1 MAQQIILR
9 RGTSSEWTA
18 AGTVVLAAAE
28 VGVETD
34 TGKFKIG
41 TGVAQWVNLPYA
53 VTPQVN
59 ADWNSDVGI
68 SEILNKPDI
77 PANLD
82 DLADVVTENAPIGNY
97 LVKDTEGW
105 VAQALDISLDQSP
118 LLGGNLD
125 IGGHSIISDAGT
137 DITIAPGTGGEL
149 ISNGTTTLN
158 GQVNVNG
165 TVVNNT
171 GITFKTPFLLLGEST
186 DEGVS
191 SNLILNSRSY
201 SNTLGSNGILINQIQ
216 STSSDC
222 HGLIFSRARGTHATP
237 TTVTQF
243 DRLGKIQ
250 FYGFDGTNISVS
262 SSIVSLVDV
271 APSGGRVRSAIL
283 FNTDDGTTNTTRGGF
298 GSDGT
303 FRANTISSF
312 NSGTDLNISA
322 NGGLV
327 KIAAGATVGGVAI
340 GTLTFAGSV
349 ADDAA
354 RALLTPSTG
363 QVYIQLDDLHGYLW
377 DGAAWVDLGLIQGPA
392 GATGA
397 TGAAGPAG
405 AAGAEGPAGPEGP
418 QGPAGENCTNGQGVP
433 VGGSTGQVLIK
444 SSEVDYATAWGTA
457 STVAALDDLTDVIIS
472 GSPTT
477 GQVLKYNGSN
487 WVNGTDDSS
496 TIFTRQTVSGS
507 TGTLANGARGPI
519 NITGYKS
526 YALLKIQTSAA
537 AWVRIYVSEAARA
550 ADESR
555 TEGED
560 PLPGAGII
568 AEVITTG
575 AETVLITPGT
585 IGFNNESSVT
595 TNIPCRVTNKSG
607 GDANITVTL
616 TAIQL
621 EA

>member
-59 ADWNSDVGI
+59 ADWNSDAGI

-118 LLGGNLD
+118 TLGGDLD
-125 IGGHSIISDAGT
+125 IGSYRIVSSEGDIQVVPAEGDSFIVAG
-137 DITIAPGTGGEL
+137 P
-149 ISNGTTTLN
+149 SSLN
-158 GQVNVNG
+158 GEVSVNG
-165 TVVNNT
+165 NLINNV
-171 GITFKTPFLLLGEST
+171 GITVETPSFILGQST
-186 DEGVS
+186 DEGIS

-250 FYGFDGTNISVS
+250 FYGFDGTNIAVS

-312 NSGTDLNISA
+312 NAGTDLNISA

-349 ADDAA
+349 ADDTA
-354 RALLTPSTG
+354 RNALTPTTG
-363 QVYIQLDDLHGYLW
+363 QVWIQIDDLHGYLW

-405 AAGAEGPAGPEGP
+405 ATGATGAAGPEGPAGP
-418 QGPAGENCTNGQGVP
+418 AGEDGNNGVGVP
-433 VGGSTGQVLIK
+433 VGGSEGQVLIK
-444 SSEVDYATAWGTA
+444 ASGDDYDTEWGTA
-457 STVAALDDLTDVIIS
+457 STVAALDDLTDVVIT
-472 GSPTT
+472 GTPTT
-477 GQVLKYNGSN
+477 GQVLKYNGTN
-487 WVNGTDDSS
+487 WVNGADD
-496 TIFTRQTVSGS
+496 TATVFTRQAVSGS